1 MKIKRV
7 KDFTNFFRAK
17 SPKTQVYLHH
27 TAGGA
32 DGQAQ
37 FSFWQA
43 DPRPVATCVCISR
56 DGTIDQGFGSEYWAY
71 HLGLPAK
78 AFISQKLPYL
88 DLEKTSI
95 GIEICNW
102 GWLTKKGDK
111 YYTYVNKE
119 VPASRVITLDKPY
132 KGQLH
137 WEAYTDEQIAS
148 VKELLLHWQKRYN
161 IQTAYSE
168 VDMWEV
174 SKKALTNTPG
184 VYTHNSVRS
193 DKTDVYPHPGLIAM
207 LQELATSEQ

>member
-1 MKIKRV
+1 MKIKIV
-7 KDFTNFFRAK
+7 KDFTNYFRAK

-32 DGQAQ
+32 DGEAQ

-56 DGTIDQGFGSEYWAY
+56 DGTINQGFSSEYWAY

-78 AFISQKLPYL
+78 AFTSQKLTYR

-95 GIEICNW
+95 GIEICSW

-119 VPASRVITLDKPY
+119 VPADRVITLDKPY
-132 KGQLH
+132 RGQLH

-148 VKELLLHWQKRYN
+148 VKELLLHWSKRYG
-161 IQTAYSE
+161 IPTAYSE
-168 VDMWEV
+168 ADMWEV
-174 SKKALTNTPG
+174 SKKALTNVPG
-184 VYTHNSVRS
+184 VYTHNSVRA
-193 DKTDVYPHPGLIAM
+193 DKTDCAPQEKLIQM
-207 LQELATSEQ
+207 LKEL